1 VSCVNEDEPGLKTLH
16 PMAER
21 IEAPLRHGSSRA
33 QVLFQF
39 RLALFF
45 VVATIATDGS
55 DDRCVS
61 LLDELAESDFVKINR
76 SPDFDHFQSI
86 EGLGEASSIPLDC
99 RDFAASFAS
108 LRLKACTIYLQR
120 TFPRILQVQYSTTGA
135 IVGLLMD
142 DAASLILN
150 GAEARAP
157 AFLLVRGSAKCE
169 IVEQQP
175 NLVAFVNFDSIDDRG
190 WPGKL
195 DHARVIATEPAKFEA
210 LRTTLRDVLILASHS
225 PDTLVQP
232 DVIESIEESILQA
245 VDLAMAAASPA
256 SDTRRLSLSHY
267 LALVRK
273 FDEFVAANA
282 GKTLYSADV
291 ARQLGVSV
299 RTLHNAVV
307 AIRGM
312 SMHRYM
318 RLRRLWSV
326 RQQLLRG
333 AAPQSIKAVA
343 LVNGFWHMGEFTA
356 LYRELFGETPQQT
369 LSAARNNPNG
379 QS

>member
-1 VSCVNEDEPGLKTLH
+1 MFCVNEDEPGLKTLH
-16 PMAER
+16 PMAGR
-21 IEAPLRHGSSRA
+21 IEAPHPPWSSCA
-33 QVLFQF
+33 YDPSQF

-55 DDRCVS
+55 DARRVS
-61 LLDELAESDFVKINR
+61 LLDELVDSDFVKISR
-76 SPDFDHFQSI
+76 SPDFDHFRSI

-108 LRLKACTIYLQR
+108 LRLKACTVYLQR

-150 GAEARAP
+150 GVEARAP

-169 IVEQQP
+169 IVEQQS

-190 WPGKL
+190 WPGEL
-195 DHARVIATEPAKFEA
+195 DRARVAATEPAKLEA
-210 LRTTLRDVLILASHS
+210 LRTTLRDVLMLASHS

-232 DVIESIEESILQA
+232 GVIESVEESVLQA

-256 SDTRRLSLSHY
+256 SEAKRLSLSHY

-333 AAPQSIKAVA
+333 ASLQSIKAVA

-369 LSAARNNPNG
+369 LSAARKNTG
-379 QS
+379 SQS

>member
-1 VSCVNEDEPGLKTLH
+1 
-16 PMAER
+16 M
-21 IEAPLRHGSSRA
+21 
-33 QVLFQF
+33 
-39 RLALFF
+39 
-45 VVATIATDGS
+45 
-55 DDRCVS
+55 S
-61 LLDELAESDFVKINR
+61 LLDELVDSDFVKISR
-76 SPDFDHFQSI
+76 SPDFDHFRSI

-99 RDFAASFAS
+99 RGFAASFAS

-120 TFPRILQVQYSTTGA
+120 TFPRILQIQYSTAGA
-135 IVGLLMD
+135 IVGLMMD

-150 GAEARAP
+150 GVEARAP
-157 AFLLVRGSAKCE
+157 AFLLVKGTAKCE
-169 IVEQQP
+169 IVEQQA
-175 NLVAFVNFDSIDDRG
+175 NLVALVNFDSVDDRG
-190 WPGKL
+190 WPGEP
-195 DHARVIATEPAKFEA
+195 DRAQVIATEPAKFEA
-210 LRTTLRDVLILASHS
+210 LRTTLRDVLKLASHS

-245 VDLAMAAASPA
+245 VDLVMAAASPA
-256 SDTRRLSLSHY
+256 SEAKRLSLSHY

-273 FDEFVAANA
+273 FDEFVAVNA

-333 AAPQSIKAVA
+333 ASLQSIKAVA
-343 LVNGFWHMGEFTA
+343 LVNGFWHMGEFTS

-369 LSAARNNPNG
+369 LSAARKPPG
-379 QS
+379 EPS